1 MVASVCFATE
11 GDGRVPAGS
20 LPPERHIN
28 LLKIE
33 MAGISLS
40 RLGGRGLG

>member
-1 MVASVCFATE
+1 MFEKMYPVM
-11 GDGRVPAGS
+11 
-20 LPPERHIN
+20 N

-33 MAGISLS
+33 ITDISLS